1 MPLFGNKFSP
11 KKTPVRKSPSL
22 SNLTSDPEFIRS
34 ELALDYGPIQ
44 VKLGNNEVT
53 FENGQWIS
61 ESEGVATVHREM
73 AKVKKQNQQLIEEN
87 NLLKL
92 KIDILLDMLSETTAE
107 VHLQENE
114 IQELKSMS
122 KNVKKR

>member
-11 KKTPVRKSPSL
+11 KKTSPRKAPSL
-22 SNLTSDPEFIRS
+22 SNLSTDPDFREQ
-34 ELALDYGPIQ
+34 ELSLDYGPIQ

-61 ESEGVATVHREM
+61 ETSGAATVHREM
-73 AKVKKQNQQLIEEN
+73 AKIKKQNQQLIEEN
-87 NLLKL
+87 NLLKM
-92 KIDILLDMLSETTAE
+92 KVDILLDLLSETTAE

-114 IQELKSMS
+114 IDELKQL
-122 KNVKKR
+122 NRNRKR